1 MFELSVDTHFS
12 AAHCLKGYRGECARM
27 HGHTWKVTVTIAGM
41 EQDDVGMVVD
51 FKTVSAVLDEIIEPF
66 DHQTLNE
73 VGVFRDI
80 NPTAENIARFIHDS
94 LSDAFSD
101 RPVKVVSVIV
111 AESDRYRVTYR
122 KD

>member
-12 AAHCLKGYRGECARM
+12 AAHCLEGYQGDCARM
-27 HGHTWKVTVTIAGM
+27 HGHTWKVTATIAGT

-51 FKTVSAVLDEIIEPF
+51 FKAVSAALDEIIEPF
-66 DHQTLNE
+66 DHRTLNDVE
-73 VGVFRDI
+73 VFRDI
-80 NPTAENIARFIHDS
+80 NPTAENIARYIHDMLSSALES
-94 LSDAFSD
+94 L
-101 RPVKVVSVIV
+101 PVQVVSVTV